1 MARATLHRG
10 LGPQEWVQGPRHL
23 EESVTET
30 LSVEQFFE
38 EHPLLK
44 IALLI
49 CGILILVHFFNAIQ
63 WTTAALCM
71 VVIPLLFL
79 GAVGLLTEETFRQ
92 VSQIKYFERR
102 SDAS

>member
-1 MARATLHRG
+1 MEP
-10 LGPQEWVQGPRHL
+10 PQEEVQAPRPL